1 MKCPHCGSR
10 SITIESR
17 DTGPCK
23 RRRHECLNP
32 ECQLRFTGYELFVGL
47 GTPTAVKDYIEG
59 LISGKPKSTRKSKV
73 QRLLTQ
79 QTQINEQLRAELSR
93 G

>member
-1 MKCPHCGSR
+1 MKCPDCSSK
-10 SITIESR
+10 SITIDSR
-17 DTGPCK
+17 YIGPCK

-32 ECQLRFTGYELFVGL
+32 ECQLRFTGYELLIGP
-47 GTPTAVKDYIEG
+47 GTPAAVKDYLEG
-59 LISGKPKSTRKSKV
+59 LISGKPKSTRRNKI

-79 QTQINEQLRAELSR
+79 QAQTVEQLRAELSR

>member
-1 MKCPHCGSR
+1 MKCPDCLSR

-17 DTGPCK
+17 YTGPCK

-32 ECQLRFTGYELFVGL
+32 ECQLRFTGYELPVGP
-47 GTPTAVKDYIEG
+47 GTPAAVKEYLEG
-59 LISGKPKSTRKSKV
+59 LISGKPKSTRKSKA

-79 QTQINEQLRAELSR
+79 QAQINEQLRAELSR

>member
-1 MKCPHCGSR
+1 MKCPDCLSK

-17 DTGPCK
+17 YIGPCK

-32 ECQLRFTGYELFVGL
+32 ECQKRFTGYELLIGP
-47 GTPTAVKDYIEG
+47 GTPAAVKDYLEG
-59 LISGKPKSTRKSKV
+59 LISGKPKSTRRDKI
-73 QRLLTQ
+73 QRLLAQ
-79 QTQINEQLRAELSR
+79 QAQTNEQLRAELSR